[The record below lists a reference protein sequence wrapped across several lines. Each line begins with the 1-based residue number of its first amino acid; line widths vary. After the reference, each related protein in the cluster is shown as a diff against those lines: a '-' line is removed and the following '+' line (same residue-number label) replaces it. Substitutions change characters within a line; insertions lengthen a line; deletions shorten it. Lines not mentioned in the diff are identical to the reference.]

1 MPPPAND
8 NQPMTSLRSL
18 FGTAVCLLLINT
30 TAHAAG
36 DAGACRYVPVAKVP
50 VALSPDRQPTIEGSI
65 NGTPMRMLLD
75 TGAYTSH
82 LMPGT
87 AERLGIALDQSGQ
100 YAMGVGGAAVIY
112 VARLK
117 DFGIGPRHFGKAVMP
132 VIGATGGDL
141 GVPALVGADFL
152 LQMDLE
158 IALADKFIQFLR
170 ASDCNGTF
178 LAYWDQNAM
187 EVPFSGMEE
196 GSLKPYVE
204 VMLNGVKLQAI
215 LDTGATRTTVS
226 RHAAAL
232 AGITPESANVVKG
245 SRAYGV
251 GGASVGTW
259 MATFDSFAIGD
270 ETIRNAELSIRD
282 ESQTGRGRVDVVLGV
297 DFLRAHR
304 ILFAMSQQKLYLSY
318 LGGDVFGAPHG
329 TAR

>member
-1 MPPPAND
+1 
-8 NQPMTSLRSL
+8 MTSLRSL
-18 FGTAVCLLLINT
+18 FGTAVSLLLLT
-30 TAHAAG
+30 TAAHAAG
-36 DAGACRYVPVAKVP
+36 DASACRYVPVAKVP
-50 VALSPDRQPTIEGSI
+50 VELSPARQPTIEGSI

-87 AERLGIALDQSGQ
+87 AERLGVALDQSGQ
-100 YAMGVGGAAVIY
+100 YAMGLGGASVIY

-117 DFGIGPRHFGKAVMP
+117 DFAIGPRHFGKTVIP
-132 VIGATGGDL
+132 VVGATGGDI

-152 LQMDLE
+152 FQMDLE

-178 LAYWDQNAM
+178 LAYWDRNAM
-187 EVPFSGMEE
+187 EVPFSGIEE
-196 GSLKPYVE
+196 RSLKPYVE
-204 VMLNGVKLQAI
+204 VTLNGVRLQAI

-226 RHAAAL
+226 RQGAAL
-232 AGITPESANVVKG
+232 AGITPESASVVKG

-251 GGASVGTW
+251 GGASVDTW

-270 ETIRNAELSIRD
+270 ETIKNAELAIRD
-282 ESQTGRGRVDVVLGV
+282 ESQTGRGRVDVILGV

-304 ILFAMSQQKLYLSY
+304 ILFAMSQQKLYISY
-318 LGGDVFGAPHG
+318 LGGDVFGPPHAP
-329 TAR
+329 AK